1 MDVNEKYSFEHFNQ
15 LYKELDETYQGF
27 AAKCGLSASAMWI
40 IYSLRAGGDGC
51 NTQAEIAKLYFLKKQ
66 SVCSAIRKLEQDG
79 YIVLLSAPNNA
90 KNKILKLTDK
100 GVDYAEEK
108 IDALLKAEK
117 STFDSLTIRER
128 DQFIKLYE
136 KYIASLKSNINA
148 ININ

>member
-1 MDVNEKYSFEHFNQ
+1 MDVIEYCSFEHFNQ

-51 NTQAEIAKLYFLKKQ
+51 NTQAEIAKRYFLKKQ

-79 YIVLLSAPNNA
+79 YIVLLSMPNNA

-100 GVDYAEEK
+100 GVDFAKEK
-108 IDALLKAEK
+108 IDALLKAEQ
-117 STFDSLTIRER
+117 STFENLTLREQN
-128 DQFIKLYE
+128 QFIKLYE
-136 KYIASLKSNINA
+136 KYIAALKNNINA
-148 ININ
+148 IK